1 MKILAIDTSCDETS
15 AAVTEGRRILSN
27 VLFSQIDIHKEWG
40 GVVPNLA
47 KRAHEER
54 IDAIIEQALT
64 KADVTMDNIDAIAVT
79 QGPGLAIALGVG
91 ISKAKELAKKHDKKL
106 IAVNHMVGHIYSCFA
121 QDPDGEPDVE
131 FEFPYIAVLASG
143 KHSELV
149 LFTNHMT
156 FEKVGVTLDD
166 AIGES
171 LDKAARMLIGPK
183 AYPGGPLIEKLAKE
197 GNTTWFELPVPMRKS
212 STLNFSYSGLKTA
225 LLYKVQDLT
234 DEQLEEHRADLA
246 ASYQQA
252 AFGSLILQLKRTM
265 KKYNVKNIAVGG
277 GVIANAFL
285 RKSVQDIVEKE
296 GGSVLY
302 PQLPGLFGDNAA
314 MIGIAADYQA
324 EAGDFVE
331 DINGLEREARKSL

>member
-15 AAVTEGRRILSN
+15 AAVTEERRILSN
-27 VLFSQIDIHKEWG
+27 VLFSQVDIHKEWG

-54 IDAIIEQALT
+54 IDGIIEQALSQ
-64 KADVTMDNIDAIAVT
+64 ADVTLEDIDAIAVT

-91 ISKAKELAKKHDKKL
+91 ISKAKDLALKHNKKL
-106 IAVNHMVGHIYSCFA
+106 IAVNHMAGHIYSCFA
-121 QDPDGEPDVE
+121 QDVTGQPDID

-143 KHSELV
+143 KHSELI
-149 LFTNHMT
+149 LFTDHMT

-183 AYPGGPLIEKLAKE
+183 AYPGGPLIEKLAQE
-197 GNTTWFELPVPMRKS
+197 GDPTWFELPVPMRKS

-225 LLYKVQDLT
+225 LLYKVQDMT
-234 DEQLEEHRADLA
+234 DTELVEHRADLA

-252 AFGSLILQLKRTM
+252 AFGSLILQLKRAM
-265 KKYNVKNIAVGG
+265 KKFNVKNIAVGG
-277 GVIANAFL
+277 GVIANSFL
-285 RKSVQDIVEKE
+285 RKSVQDIVEKQ
-296 GGSVLY
+296 GGHILY

-314 MIGIAADYQA
+314 MIGIAAYYQA
-324 EAGDFVE
+324 QTGDYVE
-331 DINGLEREARKSL
+331 NVEGLEREARKSL